1 MRGVEQAAAGDA
13 RAAFTE
19 MYRTAL
25 PVVYGFV
32 SLRVGGDKTVA
43 EDITAETFTAAL
55 KHFQAGQGKEI
66 NKAWLRMVAKRR
78 LVDYWRR
85 QAVAS
90 DKVVVLAAGLRN
102 HSDPSVEERDR
113 VLAALARLSEQ
124 HRAALV
130 MQQVEGYSVTEIASI
145 LGRSDKAIE
154 SLLTRARDAFRTAY
168 REENDD

>member
-1 MRGVEQAAAGDA
+1 MRAVEQTAPGDE
-13 RAAFTE
+13 REAFAE

-32 SLRVGGDKTVA
+32 ILRVGGDKAVA

-55 KHFQAGQGKEI
+55 RHFRAGHGNEI
-66 NKAWLRMVAKRR
+66 NNAWLRMVAKRR
-78 LVDYWRR
+78 LIDHWRR

-90 DKVVVLAAGLRN
+90 DKVVVLGAGLRN

-130 MQQVEGYSVTEIASI
+130 MQQVEGYSVAEIASI
-145 LGRSDKAIE
+145 LGRSDKASE